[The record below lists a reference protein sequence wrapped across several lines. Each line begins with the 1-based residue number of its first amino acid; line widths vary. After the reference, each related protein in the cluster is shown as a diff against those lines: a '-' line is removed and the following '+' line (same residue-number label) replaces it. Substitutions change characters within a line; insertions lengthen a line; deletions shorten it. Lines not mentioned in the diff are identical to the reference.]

1 MSRAEVFVAWSGLD
15 GEQRCF
21 ISLADSPAGGYRRIR
36 FGADAPACRW
46 AVPSICVHSPIQVD
60 ALTLAFESGCR
71 SRS

>member
-1 MSRAEVFVAWSGLD
+1 VAWSGFKMASR
-15 GEQRCF
+15 GAS

-60 ALTLAFESGCR
+60 ALTLAFEGGCR